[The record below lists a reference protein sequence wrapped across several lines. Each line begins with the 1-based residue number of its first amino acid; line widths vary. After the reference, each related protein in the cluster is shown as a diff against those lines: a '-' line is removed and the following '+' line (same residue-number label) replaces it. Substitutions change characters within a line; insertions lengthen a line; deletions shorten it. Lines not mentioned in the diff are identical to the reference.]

1 MDCAK
6 PPAQMTYIQSIA
18 RLPLN
23 TTTLCVTSMFAG
35 CVDIDI
41 TAHAHTQHTSC
52 TLGTLCQH
60 RGVRGESGRFDKAD
74 VEPEGEMSQICPLM
88 KTRGPASCANV
99 LLLSF

>member
-18 RLPLN
+18 RLSLN

-41 TAHAHTQHTSC
+41 TAHAH
-52 TLGTLCQH
+52 
-60 RGVRGESGRFDKAD
+60 RGVRGASGRFDKAD

-88 KTRGPASCANV
+88 KTRGPVSCANV